1 MLPAPQIVPDPP
13 IASDASSIESL
24 PVKIR
29 KPGTS
34 RVATHT
40 FSKYSKSRLES
51 LIPAIVPSPAS
62 VATVVGSENTFVNC
76 GML

>member
-1 MLPAPQIVPDPP
+1 MFAAPQIVPAPP
-13 IASDASSIESL
+13 ITSDASSIESL

-29 KPGTS
+29 KRGRS

-51 LIPAIVPSPAS
+51 LMPAIVPSLAS
-62 VATVVGSENTFVNC
+62 AATVAGSVITFVNW